1 MVPQHDLLK
10 SFGTTTRKLK
20 IAQTVFVLLLQI
32 YNSFPAP
39 DFEQKKSKEFDNFLK
54 IVFKN
59 DI

>member
-20 IAQTVFVLLLQI
+20 IAPTVFVLLLQI

-39 DFEQKKSKEFDNFLK
+39 DFEQKKNPKSLTIF
-54 IVFKN
+54 
-59 DI
+59 

>member
-32 YNSFPAP
+32 YNSFPDS
-39 DFEQKKSKEFDNFLK
+39 DFEQKKIQRVRQF
-54 IVFKN
+54 FKN
-59 DI
+59 CV

>member
-39 DFEQKKSKEFDNFLK
+39 DFEQKKIQRVRQF
-54 IVFKN
+54 FKN
-59 DI
+59 CV